1 MKMTKTIEKMIK
13 VSEKDDQC
21 QKFFKAAM
29 KYLTDDGTLSQ
40 LALRNM
46 TSK

>member
-1 MKMTKTIEKMIK
+1 MKMTKTTEKMIK
-13 VSEKDDQC
+13 VSEKNDY
-21 QKFFKAAM
+21 KAAM